1 MRPSSSACI
10 VLSVILLSVVA
21 LVTILGTENRTP
33 KSEPA
38 SNPQPEP
45 ATSIS
50 VPEPSEFPPQ
60 HSSVCDFSAERPARI
75 SDWLPRG
82 IVRRAVPSY
91 PAHARSRGIRGT
103 VNASILID
111 RNGAVERVCSTG
123 PAELRMAAEA
133 AAVEFRFR
141 RPMLNRTSDP
151 FGLIQ
156 ETLMF
161 DFVPHDRQH

>member
-1 MRPSSSACI
+1 M
-10 VLSVILLSVVA
+10 A
-21 LVTILGTENRTP
+21 LVTILGTGNRKP
-33 KSEPA
+33 KRES
-38 SNPQPEP
+38 SSKIQSGP
-45 ATSIS
+45 ATSVA
-50 VPEPSEFPPQ
+50 VPEPSDFPPQ

-103 VNASILID
+103 VNVSILID
-111 RNGAVERVCSTG
+111 RNGAVERVCSAG

-156 ETLMF
+156 ETLVF
-161 DFVPHDRQH
+161 DFVPDDRQH